1 MGQIYYKRYRMNFW
15 PLHHYMKY
23 LLIYNDKMDDAAI
36 LEFSPFQTS
45 IRGASSILHSDY
57 HLNFCAT
64 IYSILALRVVAHPK
78 LLLLKLLISS
88 PTNYLL
94 SNYNIFQCKSTVQI
108 QSPCTVYTKKRVLYG
123 TRFFLLHYFFRQERE
138 TLSIFTLPFP
148 LNSA

>member
-1 MGQIYYKRYRMNFW
+1 
-15 PLHHYMKY
+15 
-23 LLIYNDKMDDAAI
+23 MDDAAI

-64 IYSILALRVVAHPK
+64 IYSILALRMVAHPK

-94 SNYNIFQCKSTVQI
+94 SNYNIFRCKSTVQI

-123 TRFFLLHYFFRQERE
+123 TRFFLLHYLFRQERE